1 MQKGFGQ
8 IQFLL
13 VLLVVIGGVGYAA
26 YNVTE
31 QTKRSIIEAAN
42 EASEKAAVEYFKDS
56 PQASQANQPSP
67 TTAQTNQTPGSSS
80 VNTAIASKTI
90 VGNASPSV
98 APVLSPNIPVP
109 KTSIQ
114 SIQTFFSAI
123 KSGDFVTANSLMGPR
138 LANSI
143 AQISGTSD
151 PTKALST
158 CQTNPTCKMVLSS
171 FQPPSTGYT
180 TKQYTA
186 KAGNKGEQISFP
198 LSKSNPTLAKSI
210 GDYNI
215 DVFSEEYAGN
225 IWVIQDVFINGQPL
239 QNFF

>member
-13 VLLVVIGGVGYAA
+13 LLLLIVGGVGYAA

-42 EASEKAAVEYFKDS
+42 EASEKAAVEYFKDA
-56 PQASQANQPSP
+56 PRASQSNQPSSV
-67 TTAQTNQTPGSSS
+67 AQTNQATTSTAN
-80 VNTAIASKTI
+80 NTAITSKTI
-90 VGNASPSV
+90 VGNASPTV

-123 KSGDFVTANSLMGPR
+123 KSGDFVTANSLMGPK
-138 LANSI
+138 LATSI
-143 AQISGTSD
+143 AQLSGTSD
-151 PTKALST
+151 PAKALST

-210 GDYNI
+210 GDFNI

-225 IWVIQDVFINGQPL
+225 IWVIQDVFINGQAL